1 MANRNTPKASVELPV
16 FPFFSAIGTHHVG
29 MANSCLLL
37 PFREEGKWR
46 AYPVSECCYCD
57 ESILCMFIR
66 LSVYV
71 AVSLFMF
78 YFVRWCLICP
88 CLFVLFFYLHS
99 FKLIE
104 CFIFCSFI
112 HLFIGS
118 FVCAFVCLIYLSFIF
133 HIFISYLRFPHFSF
147 IS

>member
-1 MANRNTPKASVELPV
+1 MIKLIKRYWIWYISLYKKNHSHTKLTKINIKYHLFTRKSKCGESEHSQSLGWVASFSL
-16 FPFFSAIGTHHVG
+16 FSAIGTHHVG

-78 YFVRWCLICP
+78 YFVRWCLIWT
-88 CLFVLFFYLHS
+88 CLFVLFF
-99 FKLIE
+99 
-104 CFIFCSFI
+104 
-112 HLFIGS
+112 
-118 FVCAFVCLIYLSFIF
+118 IYIL
-133 HIFISYLRFPHFSF
+133 LN
-147 IS
+147 